1 MTDLCYI
8 VLTYWDLVKP
18 TYRAIKE
25 VLKEDLASKYAALFP
40 QQHINFDYEPAQ

>member
-8 VLTYWDLVKP
+8 ILTYWDLLKP

-25 VLKEDLASKYAALFP
+25 VVKEDITAKYTMIF
-40 QQHINFDYEPAQ
+40 QRQDMNFDYEPAR